1 MASEATLFISEPGFD
16 PGTCGLWAHHASAA
30 PLWFVGNVFV
40 NYILYYYLYF
50 ISFFANLCTLYF
62 IKNIMHS
69 NVRALLTKLQNHHCS
84 KFQRNGLSNEICIH
98 SRFLHKEI
106 RVIIK
111 IINKKYIYIYIYLYI
126 HITKYFINSSCLQVL
141 LRE

>member
-40 NYILYYYLYF
+40 NYNLYYYLYF
-50 ISFFANLCTLYF
+50 ISFFALYF

-111 IINKKYIYIYIYLYI
+111 IINKKYIYIYI
-126 HITKYFINSSCLQVL
+126 HITKYFINRSCLQVL
-141 LRE
+141 LKK